1 MSTEVAVPD
10 VVIMDIHRPIAMS
23 SISCSA
29 TITPQPLHS
38 LGPSRT
44 PPKVRLH
51 DSSIHGGF
59 LEDMPHVRARLD
71 AR

>member
-1 MSTEVAVPD
+1 MMSTEVAVPD
-10 VVIMDIHRPIAMS
+10 VVKPL
-23 SISCSA
+23 
-29 TITPQPLHS
+29 LHS
-38 LGPSRT
+38 LGPSRS

-59 LEDMPHVRARLD
+59 LEDMPHVRTRLD